1 MLKNN
6 LRSCLDCVS
15 NLPFNTFISY
25 STALELYIILK
36 KSDIMTDAV
45 TLDRDFLGTLWNV
58 IAAIMPNIY
67 NAGPNIQLFNYRP
80 HPLA

>member
-15 NLPFNTFISY
+15 NPLRYTPISY
-25 STALELYIILK
+25 SITPQLYIIPQ

-45 TLDRDFLGTLWNV
+45 SLDTDFFGTLNDS
-58 IAAIMPNIY
+58 IENRY
-67 NAGPNIQLFNYRP
+67 NT
-80 HPLA
+80 